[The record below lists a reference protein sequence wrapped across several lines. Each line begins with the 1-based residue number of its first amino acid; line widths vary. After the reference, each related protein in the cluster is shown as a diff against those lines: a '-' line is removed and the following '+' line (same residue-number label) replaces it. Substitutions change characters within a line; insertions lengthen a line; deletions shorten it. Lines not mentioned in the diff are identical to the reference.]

1 MSRSV
6 DDKKNIFNATTRS
19 QVVLILELNMEILD
33 VSFFVVC
40 CCFVLLLLT
49 LNCRLY
55 LGTHYKLIRNQ

>member
-6 DDKKNIFNATTRS
+6 GDKKNIFNATTRS

-40 CCFVLLLLT
+40 CRFAFVNTQLQT
-49 LNCRLY
+49 LF
-55 LGTHYKLIRNQ
+55 RNSLQTN

>member
-6 DDKKNIFNATTRS
+6 GDKKNIFNATTRS

-40 CCFVLLLLT
+40 LLLT
-49 LNCRLY
+49 LNCRLF
-55 LGTHYKLIRNQ
+55 LRTHYKLIRNQ